1 MDNNSNLYTIPTEKI
16 LLHVKDNKIVGYTS
30 IGSYDINSENQPLV
44 SKDILPPNFFFEFSS
59 EKFLYQDYPTIK
71 VTENPDYQPP
81 EDIKEVE
88 ENGYKESDTVSLK
101 EYNELKNELSD
112 IKTMLSNLTNMLTK
126 GGK

>member
-30 IGSYDINSENQPLV
+30 MGSYDMNLENQPLV
-44 SKDILPPNFFFEFSS
+44 SKDILPPNFFVEFDSN
-59 EKFLYQDYPTIK
+59 KFLYSDYP
-71 VTENPDYQPP
+71 VVRVVENPNYQPP
-81 EDIKEVE
+81 KAIE
-88 ENGYKESDTVSLK
+88 ETDEILNESTTVSLK

-112 IKTMLSNLTNMLTK
+112 IKDMLYNLTDILTK

>member
-16 LLHVKDNKIVGYTS
+16 LLHVKDNKIIGYTS

-44 SKDILPPNFFFEFSS
+44 SKDILPPNFFLEFSS
-59 EKFLYQDYPTIK
+59 EKFLYQDYPTVK
-71 VTENPDYQPP
+71 VIENPNYQPP
-81 EDIKEVE
+81 KPIE
-88 ENGYKESDTVSLK
+88 ELDATPNESTTVSLG

-112 IKTMLSNLTNMLTK
+112 IKTMLYNLTDILTK

>member
-30 IGSYDINSENQPLV
+30 MGSYDMNSENQPLV
-44 SKDILPPNFFFEFSS
+44 SIDILPPNFFVEFDSN
-59 EKFLYQDYPTIK
+59 KFLYNDYPVVRVI
-71 VTENPDYQPP
+71 ENPNYQPP
-81 EDIKEVE
+81 KAIE
-88 ENGYKESDTVSLK
+88 ETDEILNESTTVSLK

-112 IKTMLSNLTNMLTK
+112 IKNMLHNLTDILTK

>member
-30 IGSYDINSENQPLV
+30 MGSYDMNSENQPLV
-44 SKDILPPNFFFEFSS
+44 SIDILPPNFFVEFDSN
-59 EKFLYQDYPTIK
+59 KFLYNDYPVVRVI
-71 VTENPDYQPP
+71 ENPNYQPP
-81 EDIKEVE
+81 KAIE
-88 ENGYKESDTVSLK
+88 ETDEILNESTTVSLK

-112 IKTMLSNLTNMLTK
+112 IKDMLHNLTDILTK

>member
-30 IGSYDINSENQPLV
+30 MGSYDMNSENQPLV
-44 SKDILPPNFFFEFSS
+44 SKDILPPNFFVEFDSN
-59 EKFLYQDYPTIK
+59 KFLYSDYPVVRVI
-71 VTENPDYQPP
+71 ENPNYQPP
-81 EDIKEVE
+81 KEIKETDE
-88 ENGYKESDTVSLK
+88 ILSESTTVSLK

-112 IKTMLSNLTNMLTK
+112 IKDMLHNLTDILTK

>member
-16 LLHVKDNKIVGYTS
+16 LLHVKDNKIIGYTS

-44 SKDILPPNFFFEFSS
+44 SKEILPPNFFLEFSS
-59 EKFLYQDYPTIK
+59 EKFLYQDYPTVK
-71 VTENPDYQPP
+71 VIENPNYQPP
-81 EDIKEVE
+81 KPIE
-88 ENGYKESDTVSLK
+88 ELDATPNESTTVSLG

-112 IKTMLSNLTNMLTK
+112 IKTMLYNLTDILTK